1 VYQGSIDDTTF
12 SQGDFMTLL
21 QTETTPHQPRLH
33 ERVPTPPQSA
43 FASIVIDGKLPAIDC
58 DVIDFSAGGA
68 CLDVPGKPILPPRFE
83 LIHGDTRKPC
93 RMVWGRGTRVGV
105 VF

>member
-1 VYQGSIDDTTF
+1 
-12 SQGDFMTLL
+12 MTQL
-21 QTETTPHQPRLH
+21 QTETTLHQPRLH
-33 ERVPTPPQSA
+33 ERVSPTPPQSA

-58 DVIDFSAGGA
+58 DVIDFSEGGA
-68 CLDVPGKPILPPRFE
+68 CLDVPGKPILPLRFE
-83 LIHGDTRKPC
+83 LVHDGMRKPC